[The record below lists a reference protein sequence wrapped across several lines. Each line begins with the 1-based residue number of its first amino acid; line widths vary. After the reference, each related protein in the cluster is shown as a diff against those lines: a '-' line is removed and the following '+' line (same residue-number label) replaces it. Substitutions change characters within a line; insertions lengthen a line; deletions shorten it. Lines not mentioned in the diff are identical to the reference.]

1 MNSSLQTTAF
11 ILSLIGGIM
20 VVSGSVVSLLWP
32 YYRWSYRGMMGPGMM
47 MWGFGNGYGF
57 MAVLWMTALIS
68 GVIMLVGAIMLNA
81 RPTEHITWGI
91 VVLTFSL
98 ISFLGMGGFF
108 IGAILGIAGG
118 ALALSYKSPKET

>member
-1 MNSSLQTTAF
+1 
-11 ILSLIGGIM
+11 
-20 VVSGSVVSLLWP
+20 
-32 YYRWSYRGMMGPGMM
+32 MMGPGMM

-57 MAVLWMTALIS
+57 MAVFWMAALIS

-81 RPTEHITWGI
+81 RPTEHTAWGI
-91 VVLTFSL
+91 IVLIFSL

-118 ALALSYKSPKET
+118 ALALSYESPKEP